1 MSKDKKPKG
10 ACLLKH
16 TERNYRL
23 KECAVCGTM
32 FKPKY
37 PAEKTCCP
45 ECKEQYYKQKWKE
58 QSKIAALKAKRK
70 TAEYRRKHY
79 FCETCGKPL
88 NHGNQKICFA
98 CMIDKY
104 KRGDKSRSVKQYFF
118 NRGYTA
124 DEIDE
129 MATIE

>member
-1 MSKDKKPKG
+1 MPKRKPNG

-16 TERNYRL
+16 TERKYKL
-23 KECAVCGTM
+23 KECAVCGNM
-32 FKPKY
+32 FKPIY
-37 PAEKTCCP
+37 PAEKTCCNR
-45 ECKEQYYKQKWKE
+45 CRAQYRAQKRKEKSSKE
-58 QSKIAALKAKRK
+58 LMQSKIKN
-70 TAEYRRKHY
+70 AEYRRKHY
-79 FCETCGKPL
+79 FCEACGKPL
-88 NHGNQKICFA
+88 SHGNQKICFA

-104 KRGDKSRSVKQYFF
+104 KQGDRSRSVKQYFY

>member
-1 MSKDKKPKG
+1 MPERKPVG

-23 KECAVCGTM
+23 KECAVCGSM

-45 ECKEQYYKQKWKE
+45 ECRGQYYKQKWKE
-58 QSKIAALKAKRK
+58 HSIKRK
-70 TAEYRRKHY
+70 TAEYRCKHY
-79 FCETCGKPL
+79 FCKTCGKPL
-88 NHGNQKICFA
+88 NHGNQRICFA